1 MSGIDRYCFLIYGR
15 IRSAGGREYGGS
27 GWGSV
32 HIGPPRLAMGQSG
45 KVHTKMKVTIQR
57 VLLSA
62 KLISYL
68 PSIDSMVLILQH
80 AEELHHRR
88 RRRRREG
95 KGSVRGMK
103 RPQ

>member
-32 HIGPPRLAMGQSG
+32 HIGPPRLATEQSG

-57 VLLSA
+57 VPLSE

-68 PSIDSMVLILQH
+68 PPIDSMVLILQH
-80 AEELHHRR
+80 AEELHQEEEEE
-88 RRRRREG
+88 EG
-95 KGSVRGMK
+95 EEKEKAQFVE
-103 RPQ
+103 

>member
-57 VLLSA
+57 VPLSA

-80 AEELHHRR
+80 AEELHHRGE
-88 RRRRREG
+88 EG
-95 KGSVRGMK
+95 EEGEEKEKAQFVE
-103 RPQ
+103 